1 MALDPADVARRHVD
15 EELMELA
22 LVKAN
27 EALRGLE
34 MAQEQPDKDY
44 LTAKAER
51 WQKWAATAE
60 KQMELKQ

>member
-22 LVKAN
+22 TTKA
-27 EALRGLE
+27 EAALE
-34 MAQEQPDKDY
+34 AVSRALPGQDQQY

-51 WQKWAATAE
+51 WQKWAATAR
-60 KQMELKQ
+60 KQQELKP

>member
-22 LVKAN
+22 TAKV
-27 EALRGLE
+27 EAALE
-34 MAQEQPDKDY
+34 AIARAQPGQDQDY

-51 WQKWAATAE
+51 WQKWAATARRQQE
-60 KQMELKQ
+60 QKP

>member
-22 LVKAN
+22 TAKA
-27 EALRGLE
+27 EATLE
-34 MAQEQPDKDY
+34 AIARAQPGQDRDY

-51 WQKWAATAE
+51 WQKWAATAQ

>member
-34 MAQEQPDKDY
+34 MAQEQSDKDY

-51 WQKWAATAE
+51 WQKWAATAR
-60 KQMELKQ
+60 KQQEQKQ